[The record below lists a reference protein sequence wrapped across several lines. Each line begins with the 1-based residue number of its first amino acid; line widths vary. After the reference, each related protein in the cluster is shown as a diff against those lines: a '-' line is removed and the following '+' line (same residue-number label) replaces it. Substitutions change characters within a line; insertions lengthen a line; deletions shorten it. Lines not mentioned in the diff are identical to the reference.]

1 MAADAVCSVCASGG
15 GCMSCDCSSS
25 SRGIPA
31 SPAAAQTCCAKSCQ
45 YSPSSVGTSRCVLA
59 GAAAAWGLNACPGS
73 GWGRTGSTS
82 SGLVGAAASVV
93 AGAGASG
100 AEPLVLALVCGRV
113 CATGCAVAGVVA
125 CVAAWAVAGVWLLML
140 FVARAGFAGAVCWVG
155 ASSQGAFSQGGR
167 SLAVLIGSGSGAAGV
182 ADAAVAGRLAA
193 GGGGGTTAGGACSG
207 WGAGAAVCMA
217 GRGSAAGAVVVA
229 AGAVCCCAARVGCGA
244 AWGWFASAT
253 GVVEAADS
261 GLGLLVFSVFFSAV
275 GLNASSRINT
285 MVKPAYSSGAS
296 PSSLRP
302 CRQML

>member
-1 MAADAVCSVCASGG
+1 
-15 GCMSCDCSSS
+15 MSCDCSSS

-100 AEPLVLALVCGRV
+100 AEPLVLALVGGRV
-113 CATGCAVAGVVA
+113 CATGCAVAGVAA
-125 CVAAWAVAGVWLLML
+125 CVAAWVVAGVWLLML
-140 FVARAGFAGAVCWVG
+140 FVARAGFAGAVCWAG

-229 AGAVCCCAARVGCGA
+229 AGAVCCCAARVGCGS

-253 GVVEAADS
+253 GVVDAADS

-275 GLNASSRINT
+275 GLNASSRSNT
-285 MVKPAYSSGAS
+285 MV
-296 PSSLRP
+296 RP
-302 CRQML
+302 V